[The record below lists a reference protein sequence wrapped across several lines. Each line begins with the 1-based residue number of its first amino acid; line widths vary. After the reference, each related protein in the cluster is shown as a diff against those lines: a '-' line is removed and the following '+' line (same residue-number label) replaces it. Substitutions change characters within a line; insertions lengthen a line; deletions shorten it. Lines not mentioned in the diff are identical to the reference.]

1 MIYHKEV
8 KRNPHTGFPI
18 PNQETLIID
27 RNGILMVIVGVVFA
41 MLFLWRKHD

>member
-1 MIYHKEV
+1 MFCHKEV
-8 KRNPHTGFPI
+8 KRNRQTGFPI

-41 MLFLWRKHD
+41 MLFLWRKNG